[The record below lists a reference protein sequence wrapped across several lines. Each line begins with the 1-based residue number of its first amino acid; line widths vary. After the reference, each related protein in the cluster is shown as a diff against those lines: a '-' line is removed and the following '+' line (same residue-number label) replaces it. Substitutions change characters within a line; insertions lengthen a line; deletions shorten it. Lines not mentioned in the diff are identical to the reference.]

1 MPEAYTNFL
10 AQARAAA
17 QTLEEPEL
25 LELIAAAEEHHQ
37 RSTLSLLIV
46 GLPGSGRA
54 TLANVLL
61 GQPKLLPSSPI
72 PKAPIPFEVH
82 GAENTRI
89 EVVSTDAS
97 RTSLSPENLRPFLTG
112 PTTQASKYQQVE
124 IQAQSELLKSATL
137 RVESISNG
145 RSPARWKEL
154 LAGTDYVFVVLK
166 AVALL
171 SEEER
176 TFVSEVLRPFG
187 LERVAIIINQIDLI
201 DQEERASLVERVRTF
216 LGPFESQPTIIEFSA
231 LQASRSEEEEAEQ
244 PYEKM
249 MQRARNDLI
258 AQQHR
263 LRAETRRQSAVTCLA
278 ALEDI
283 ATRQRALAATSED
296 ELKTLLKRI
305 ETQQNW
311 LPSRVERVQQRL
323 ETFTNT
329 LLREEVL
336 REVEGFSAALREQL
350 ASEVLPIRDITKIRR
365 YLPGYIEALWGEFFR
380 QQQEKIRGKL
390 AEEMQ
395 QVSQMIEADFRALL
409 GEQQGALQNGADGF
423 DPTPARL
430 RALLLPSRG
439 SHTMG
444 NFATGLQ
451 VLGLILLVSY
461 FSFGLAAIG
470 LGQAIRLI
478 FKKQGEQADKQAVL
492 GSASKA
498 IQELE
503 GQIKKQIT
511 SRFETL
517 TAESKKAVADVY
529 TQELERI
536 RGLLENALAR
546 REHLASRLGQ
556 LDTLMEQTIPA
567 LRALLRKVQAEE
579 GAA

>member
-1 MPEAYTNFL
+1 MPETYTSFL
-10 AQARAAA
+10 EQARAAA

-25 LELIAAAEEHHQ
+25 LELIAATGQHYQ
-37 RSTLSLLIV
+37 RATLSLLVV

-54 TLANVLL
+54 SFANVLL
-61 GQPKLLPSSPI
+61 GQPRLLPSSPI

-82 GAENTRI
+82 GAETTRI
-89 EVVSTDAS
+89 EVVSADAT

-112 PTTQASKYQQVE
+112 PTTQAGKYQRVE
-124 IQAQSELLKSATL
+124 IKAQSDLLKAATL
-137 RVESISNG
+137 RVESIG
-145 RSPARWKEL
+145 GGHTPERWREI
-154 LAGTDYVFVVLK
+154 LAGTDYAFLVLK
-166 AVALL
+166 AIALL

-176 TFVSEVLRPFG
+176 AFVRDVLRPFG
-187 LERVAIIINQIDLI
+187 LERVAIVINQIDLI
-201 DQEERASLVERVRTF
+201 DQEERPSLVERVRTF

-231 LQASRSEEEEAEQ
+231 LQASRSAEEAAEL
-244 PYEKM
+244 PYEQM

-263 LRAETRRQSAVTCLA
+263 LRAETRRQSAETCLA
-278 ALEDI
+278 ALEDA

-305 ETQQNW
+305 ETQQSW
-311 LPSRVERVQQRL
+311 LPSRVERMQQRI

-336 REVEGFSAALREQL
+336 REVEGFSASLREQL
-350 ASEVLPIRDITKIRR
+350 PGEVLPIQNITRIRR

-380 QQQEKIRGKL
+380 QQQEAIRSKL
-390 AEEMQ
+390 ADEMK

-409 GEQQGALQNGADGF
+409 GEQQGALQESANGF
-423 DPTPARL
+423 DPMPARL

-444 NFATGLQ
+444 SVATGLQ
-451 VLGLILLVSY
+451 VLGLIFLVPY

-470 LGQAIRLI
+470 IGQAIRLI
-478 FKKQGEQADKQAVL
+478 FKKQGEQADKQAIL
-492 GSASKA
+492 GSANKA

-503 GQIKKQIT
+503 VQIKQQIT

-517 TAESKKAVADVY
+517 TAEYKKAVAEVY

-546 REHLASRLGQ
+546 REGLASRLGQ

-567 LRALLRKVQAEE
+567 LRLLLGQAQAAE